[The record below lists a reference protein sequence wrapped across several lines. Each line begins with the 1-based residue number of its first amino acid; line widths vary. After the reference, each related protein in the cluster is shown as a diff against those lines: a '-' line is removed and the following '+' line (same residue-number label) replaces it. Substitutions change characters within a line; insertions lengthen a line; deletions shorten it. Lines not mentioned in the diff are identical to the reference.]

1 MPDMLVKLYDLPDL
15 TPDIESQREAGVT
28 IRRSIPPEKHVVI
41 DWIRQAF
48 NKAWASE
55 AEMSFSHLPVTCFI
69 AIEDKKIIGF
79 ACYDATCKAFFGPTG
94 VAESERSRGIGKA
107 LLLACLHGMAADG
120 YAYAIIGSVGPADF
134 YTRVVGATIIE
145 GSTPG
150 IYKGMLKG

>member
-15 TPDIESQREAGVT
+15 TPDIERQREAGVT
-28 IRRSIPPEKHVVI
+28 IRRPIPPEKHVVI

-55 AEMSFSHLPVTCFI
+55 AEMSFSRHPVTCFI

-94 VAESERSRGIGKA
+94 VAETERGRGIGKA